1 MFCGIV
7 PQGMERIMDE
17 PVVLRTAKVGG
28 FVKEDVLQYVDEL
41 NSKNFALEEQL
52 KTLQEGNVAD
62 PQEVSRLR
70 KQVDNLQEKLNA
82 SNNALRA
89 AKAEAEAAK
98 KQHDADTT
106 TINQLRNQLTQGVGA
121 NAANADQT
129 AELNNANSELV
140 VIFTFFTACI
150 FGFPVPHLY
159 TLSLFT
165 FFGIL

>member
-70 KQVDNLQEKLNA
+70 KQ
-82 SNNALRA
+82 
-89 AKAEAEAAK
+89 
-98 KQHDADTT
+98 KQG
-106 TINQLRNQLTQGVGA
+106 I
-121 NAANADQT
+121 
-129 AELNNANSELV
+129 
-140 VIFTFFTACI
+140 C
-150 FGFPVPHLY
+150 
-159 TLSLFT
+159 TLSFARSGEGENFSNT
-165 FFGIL
+165 SH